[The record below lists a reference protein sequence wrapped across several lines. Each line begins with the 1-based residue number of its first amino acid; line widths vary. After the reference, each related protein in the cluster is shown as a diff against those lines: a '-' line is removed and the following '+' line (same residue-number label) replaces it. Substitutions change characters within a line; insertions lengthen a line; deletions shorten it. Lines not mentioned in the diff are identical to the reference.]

1 MALTSRFDRDVFHSL
16 RTKKAAE
23 STISVLSAVQ
33 DRTSEE
39 IIAGLAA
46 AFLLVTEKYGITP
59 QDAFQATANMM
70 SSHDARGG
78 HEFDAARMFLSD
90 DVFAPADP
98 LSI

>member
-1 MALTSRFDRDVFHSL
+1 MALTNRFARDVFHSL

-23 STISVLSAVQ
+23 ATIAVLSSVQ
-33 DRTSEE
+33 DRSAEE
-39 IIAGLAA
+39 IIAGLSA

-70 SSHDARGG
+70 KHHDARGG

-90 DVFAPADP
+90 DVFVSGEPS
-98 LSI
+98 L